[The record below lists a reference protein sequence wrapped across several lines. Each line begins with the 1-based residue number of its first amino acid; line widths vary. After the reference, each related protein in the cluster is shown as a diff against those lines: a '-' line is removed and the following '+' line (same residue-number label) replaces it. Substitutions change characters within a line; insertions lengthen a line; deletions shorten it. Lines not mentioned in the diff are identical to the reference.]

1 MRKIFLVA
9 LASLGLMACSNDD
22 SNSTEQ
28 DFEPVVLEVN
38 TVLQNNLGGNGQE
51 GIGAENRV
59 ISNVSQWNQLIDEID
74 YTDDGVNGIVATL
87 EAVTID
93 FDNED
98 VLAVFEE
105 IKNYGGYSI
114 DIVKVEEQ
122 EKKVVVT
129 IDRLL
134 KGGDATVITQP
145 FHIVKIAKVNKPI
158 VFVEVE

>member
-28 DFEPVVLEVN
+28 DFEPVALEVN

-105 IKNYGGYSI
+105 IKNSGGYSI

-129 IDRLL
+129 ID
-134 KGGDATVITQP
+134 
-145 FHIVKIAKVNKPI
+145 
-158 VFVEVE
+158 